1 MDIPRE
7 KKRSPKKFI
16 FGGVAV
22 AAVVGTTV
30 ALSQLEPA
38 APSVDRAVVWLGEVQ
53 QRELVV
59 QVRGPGTLVPEQIRY
74 VSAVTS
80 GRVERK
86 IHLPGDT
93 VTHETVILEMSNP
106 DVQVELLRAEQQ
118 LSQANANFISL
129 QSNLQNQRLA
139 QEGIVAQTRT
149 QYLNAQ
155 REIKQNQELADENL
169 IAQSVLDAS
178 RELAQELEQRLEIEQ
193 NRLEVM
199 TQSTQE
205 QMLVERRQIGRLEAL
220 AQFQRERVES
230 MNVPAGV
237 DGVVRDMPLEEG
249 QWVNSGELL
258 ARVVQPGRLR
268 ADLRIPETQAQ
279 NVVVG
284 QRAFID
290 TRTDTIIGTVQ
301 HVDPAAENGTVRV
314 EVRLEVNGDQLPRS
328 ARPDLSVDGT
338 IEINRLPDVLVMGRP
353 AFGQAR
359 SSIGIFK
366 LVPGTSEAIRST
378 VELGVSSVNEVEVRS
393 GLAAGD
399 SVILSDMA
407 RWDAYDRV
415 RLR

>member
-7 KKRSPKKFI
+7 KKKSPKKFI
-16 FGGVAV
+16 LGAVAV

-86 IHLPGDT
+86 IHLPGDS
-93 VTHETVILEMSNP
+93 VTAQTVILEMSNP

-129 QSNLQNQRLA
+129 QSSLQNQRLA
-139 QEGIVAQTRT
+139 QEGTVAQTRT
-149 QYLNAQ
+149 QYLNAK
-155 REIKQNQELADENL
+155 REIEQNRELAEQNL
-169 IAQSVLDAS
+169 IAQSVLDGS
-178 RELAQELEQRLEIEQ
+178 RDLAEELEQRLEIEE
-193 NRLEVM
+193 NRLQVM
-199 TQSTQE
+199 KQSTQE
-205 QMLVERRQIGRLEAL
+205 QLQVERRQIERLEAL
-220 AQFQRERVES
+220 AQFQSERVES

-258 ARVVQPGRLR
+258 ARVVVPGRLR

-290 TRTDTIIGTVQ
+290 TRTDTIIGVVQ

-314 EVRLEVNGDQLPRS
+314 EVRIEGELPRS

-366 LVPGTSEAIRST
+366 LMPGSGEAVRTT

-415 RLR
+415 RIRD

>member
-1 MDIPRE
+1 
-7 KKRSPKKFI
+7 
-16 FGGVAV
+16 
-22 AAVVGTTV
+22 
-30 ALSQLEPA
+30 
-38 APSVDRAVVWLGEVQ
+38 
-53 QRELVV
+53 
-59 QVRGPGTLVPEQIRY
+59 
-74 VSAVTS
+74 
-80 GRVERK
+80 
-86 IHLPGDT
+86 
-93 VTHETVILEMSNP
+93 
-106 DVQVELLRAEQQ
+106 
-118 LSQANANFISL
+118 
-129 QSNLQNQRLA
+129 
-139 QEGIVAQTRT
+139 
-149 QYLNAQ
+149 
-155 REIKQNQELADENL
+155 
-169 IAQSVLDAS
+169 
-178 RELAQELEQRLEIEQ
+178 
-193 NRLEVM
+193 
-199 TQSTQE
+199 
-205 QMLVERRQIGRLEAL
+205 
-220 AQFQRERVES
+220 
-230 MNVPAGV
+230 
-237 DGVVRDMPLEEG
+237 MPLEEG